1 MSPTESAA
9 QQMAST
15 AGSKAALLS
24 KTEERAGPRKQSQAS
39 PTTGIL
45 FDPDQAG
52 NSHQTSQY
60 ASPRYQSERFIQ
72 YLNTI
77 RDKRKQRQ
85 GSLLTT
91 ISQEQEMQAQS
102 YASHFASVVGAS
114 QSALQTA
121 SPSEGFP
128 ELAATLPAPG
138 FTELG
143 GSLGP

>member
-1 MSPTESAA
+1 MAA
-9 QQMAST
+9 T
-15 AGSKAALLS
+15 AGKNAVLYA
-24 KTEERAGPRKQSQAS
+24 KTEERAGVRKQSHAS

-91 ISQEQEMQAQS
+91 ISQEQEM
-102 YASHFASVVGAS
+102 
-114 QSALQTA
+114 
-121 SPSEGFP
+121 
-128 ELAATLPAPG
+128 
-138 FTELG
+138 
-143 GSLGP
+143 

>member
-1 MSPTESAA
+1 MGGSVALPAVPMSPTESAA

-15 AGSKAALLS
+15 AGNKAALLS
-24 KTEERAGPRKQSQAS
+24 KTEERAGPRKQSHAS

-52 NSHQTSQY
+52 NSHQSPQY
-60 ASPRYQSERFIQ
+60 ASPRSQSERFIQ

-91 ISQEQEMQAQS
+91 ISQEQEMQA
-102 YASHFASVVGAS
+102 
-114 QSALQTA
+114 
-121 SPSEGFP
+121 
-128 ELAATLPAPG
+128 
-138 FTELG
+138 
-143 GSLGP
+143 

>member
-1 MSPTESAA
+1 MGGSVALPAVPMSPTESAA

-15 AGSKAALLS
+15 AGNRGALLS
-24 KTEERAGPRKQSQAS
+24 KTEERGPRKQSHAS

-60 ASPRYQSERFIQ
+60 ASPRYQSERFMQ

-91 ISQEQEMQAQS
+91 ISQEQEMQA
-102 YASHFASVVGAS
+102 
-114 QSALQTA
+114 
-121 SPSEGFP
+121 
-128 ELAATLPAPG
+128 
-138 FTELG
+138 
-143 GSLGP
+143 